1 VRNIAFIHFA
11 VTPELP
17 EHGVFRRQFHF
28 FVLEEWLIFLGGR
41 SFVDVG
47 TDNVEVSEHG
57 GAK

>member
-1 VRNIAFIHFA
+1 MAFS
-11 VTPELP
+11 E
-17 EHGVFRRQFHF
+17 RQFHF